1 MLEKLL
7 LTFVFNRVY
16 GTYRIL
22 KEHAWS
28 RCNLADFDAL
38 WNPFRREKILSFV
51 NKLNRKFEFL
61 QKNETAKAFI
71 QTFKCGT
78 AQQYFRNRFVSPK
91 MEPVGW
97 FEDGHE
103 FSVER
108 NGMHVSLKPFW
119 KLLCIYIDSGAYS
132 TGDEDEEK
140 EMDDDSSSLAGNIE
154 L

>member
-1 MLEKLL
+1 LLEKLL

-51 NKLNRKFEFL
+51 NK
-61 QKNETAKAFI
+61 NETAKAFI

-78 AQQYFRNRFVSPK
+78 AQQYFRNQFVSPK

-132 TGDEDEEK
+132 TGDEDEE